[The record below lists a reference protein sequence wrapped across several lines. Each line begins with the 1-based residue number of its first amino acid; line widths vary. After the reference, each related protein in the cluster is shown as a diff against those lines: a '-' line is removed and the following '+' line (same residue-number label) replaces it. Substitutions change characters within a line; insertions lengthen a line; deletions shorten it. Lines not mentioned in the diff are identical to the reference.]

1 MYGEPDI
8 TLFFILL
15 YFGIAF
21 VIIGLMYWSQD
32 D

>member
-15 YFGIAF
+15 YFGIAIALIA
-21 VIIGLMYWSQD
+21 VMWKATK
-32 D
+32 